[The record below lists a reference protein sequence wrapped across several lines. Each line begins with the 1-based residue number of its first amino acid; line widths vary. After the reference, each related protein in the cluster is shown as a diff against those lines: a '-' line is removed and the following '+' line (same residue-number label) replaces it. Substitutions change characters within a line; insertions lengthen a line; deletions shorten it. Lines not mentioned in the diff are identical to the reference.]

1 VCEREHSDLRY
12 IPLEID
18 PMGWASPDAGEA
30 GDRYPHVRAAG
41 YTLARVPEA
50 FVREGYV
57 PWLAKCQLAVQ
68 AKDVHADGSHGR
80 LRDATSVQN
89 HGAVDDVFGGYEGPL
104 GVAIERGS
112 SGGFA
117 GFGGVDRDAASVTVR
132 VWAPTARRVRFRLFD
147 HASGDDP
154 SFDTEMTESAD
165 GVWTVIGPIDWEG
178 KYYQFEVDAYHPWG
192 GGPAGSLRPRRRHGP
207 LLALPLGGRAALAH
221 R

>member
-1 VCEREHSDLRY
+1 
-12 IPLEID
+12 
-18 PMGWASPDAGEA
+18 M
-30 GDRYPHVRAAG
+30 
-41 YTLARVPEA
+41 
-50 FVREGYV
+50 REGYV

-68 AKDVHADGSHGR
+68 CKDINADGSHGR

-117 GFGGVDRDAASVTVR
+117 GFGGGVKNRDAASVTVACGR
-132 VWAPTARRVRFRLFD
+132 HRAARALRLFD
-147 HASGDDP
+147 RASGDDP

-178 KYYQFEVDAYHPWG
+178 TTSSKWTRITRG
-192 GGPAGSLRPRRRHGP
+192 GGPGVLRPRRRHGP
-207 LLALPLGGRAALAH
+207 ALAALGGRAALAH